1 MREELVVFVCVFL
14 LFSIS
19 NLIIIYEGKKRRLDN
34 VGLDIGTRF
43 FVDTLRVY
51 KKNKKQKET
60 DKMKFLFV
68 EETCITCMTLLS
80 KIEKN
85 VELYHNLNIVFICE
99 SDTTFQKLLEYK
111 KIFDEMSIY
120 YIEKKEVENKLNIT
134 AFPFYYLIENGDIIE
149 KGFPTF
155 DNL

>member
-43 FVDTLRVY
+43 FVDTLKVY

-120 YIEKKEVENKLNIT
+120 YIEKKEVEIN
-134 AFPFYYLIENGDIIE
+134 
-149 KGFPTF
+149 
-155 DNL
+155 

>member
-1 MREELVVFVCVFL
+1 M
-14 LFSIS
+14 
-19 NLIIIYEGKKRRLDN
+19 
-34 VGLDIGTRF
+34 
-43 FVDTLRVY
+43 RVY

-111 KIFDEMSIY
+111 KIFDVNLLHR
-120 YIEKKEVENKLNIT
+120 KEGSRK
-134 AFPFYYLIENGDIIE
+134 
-149 KGFPTF
+149 
-155 DNL
+155 